1 MSSLLRSHKELLG
14 CSAEQICAH
23 ASILHYPALENTQGR
38 NSTFFFPVI
47 ISHVINLI
55 YSIQFS
61 MGDLLRRSL
70 SFRSAGQEP
79 CFEVCVQDREHGR

>member
-1 MSSLLRSHKELLG
+1 MDFTVFSNQKR
-14 CSAEQICAH
+14 
-23 ASILHYPALENTQGR
+23 
-38 NSTFFFPVI
+38 